1 MSQRSLKRE
10 NWKTEE
16 KKQKKKRRRDEIV
29 IDCIALID
37 NRAEKLIIIYRGT
50 GTATNCLN
58 R

>member
-1 MSQRSLKRE
+1 MFKEGKLE
-10 NWKTEE
+10 NRG

-37 NRAEKLIIIYRGT
+37 NRAKKLIVIYRGT